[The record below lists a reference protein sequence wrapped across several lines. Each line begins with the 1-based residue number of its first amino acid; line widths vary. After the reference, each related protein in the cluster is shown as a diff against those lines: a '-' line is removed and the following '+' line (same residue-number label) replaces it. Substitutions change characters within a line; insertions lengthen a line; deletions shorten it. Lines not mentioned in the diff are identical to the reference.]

1 MLVIETH
8 GWAVVATP
16 LAARI
21 SASSPSFHKDT
32 TSNDIVQ
39 DGGGRPGRWS
49 RVVSLTPIDGRH
61 GNLQQMGKNEP
72 TAGPMPAPA
81 PGTHNQRRHLNS
93 DEILAT
99 CVGIS
104 TLLYSIYAKL
114 LRLMFIPSPSGYI
127 QVLVFLLHEAQVN
140 DIPRRQ
146 RGVSTS
152 PGNLRTMGLRRNPWS
167 NAPLFSS
174 VVLEFAAL
182 APPPK

>member
-1 MLVIETH
+1 M
-8 GWAVVATP
+8 
-16 LAARI
+16 
-21 SASSPSFHKDT
+21 
-32 TSNDIVQ
+32 
-39 DGGGRPGRWS
+39 
-49 RVVSLTPIDGRH
+49 
-61 GNLQQMGKNEP
+61 LQQMGKNRLAVGSKSGQAKYEIP
-72 TAGPMPAPA
+72 ASPMPAPA

-114 LRLMFIPSPSGYI
+114 LRLMFIPSPCRYI
-127 QVLVFLLHEAQVN
+127 QVLVFLVHEAQVH

-167 NAPLFSS
+167 NAP
-174 VVLEFAAL
+174 
-182 APPPK
+182 